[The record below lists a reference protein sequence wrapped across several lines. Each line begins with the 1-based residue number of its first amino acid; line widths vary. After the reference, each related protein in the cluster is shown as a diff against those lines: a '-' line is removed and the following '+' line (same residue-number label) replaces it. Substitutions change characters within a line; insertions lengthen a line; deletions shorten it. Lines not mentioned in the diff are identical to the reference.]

1 MPTNRKSLSPRAFD
15 PSFIL
20 AAIGTFAF
28 YYAVYQPSM
37 RGSILQRYT
46 TEHIVEHVIV
56 ALFIWG
62 IFDIIW
68 KFLAF
73 PREILALRHDWL
85 PPRQGRE
92 SAAGAA
98 PLLEQIRAKS
108 GWLRE
113 SKVGKRLIR
122 ALEFVHEK
130 GSAEEY
136 REHLLYLAEQ
146 DEDATHA
153 NYTLM
158 RFVIGVTPVLG
169 FLGTVVHF
177 GTALSGFSAEEVT
190 EKLPEIVSEM
200 GSAFNTTTVAL
211 TAAMTMMFALF
222 ICERTERGVVRSIDR
237 LVERELLNRFE
248 SKDPNILPFLSAVQT
263 ANEAALKEFSTT
275 LTRQIDVWTR
285 SLDLL
290 FQRFDTRQQ
299 HEADGWQAALQE
311 LQQRQETHD
320 VGHEERLRN
329 VLSMVDARQERH
341 MAQVQTLLE
350 RAASMKDDFAGLA
363 DALRELSSGDGKLVE
378 LQSHLTDNLRV
389 LRETQQIE
397 DALHGLTGAIHLL
410 TARHRQTGLHDSSA
424 AAA

>member
-1 MPTNRKSLSPRAFD
+1 
-15 PSFIL
+15 SFVL

-98 PLLEQIRAKS
+98 PLLQQLRAKS
-108 GWLRE
+108 RWLLE

-146 DEDATHA
+146 DED
-153 NYTLM
+153 
-158 RFVIGVTPVLG
+158 
-169 FLGTVVHF
+169 
-177 GTALSGFSAEEVT
+177 
-190 EKLPEIVSEM
+190 
-200 GSAFNTTTVAL
+200 
-211 TAAMTMMFALF
+211 
-222 ICERTERGVVRSIDR
+222 
-237 LVERELLNRFE
+237 
-248 SKDPNILPFLSAVQT
+248 
-263 ANEAALKEFSTT
+263 ST
-275 LTRQIDVWTR
+275 
-285 SLDLL
+285 
-290 FQRFDTRQQ
+290 
-299 HEADGWQAALQE
+299 
-311 LQQRQETHD
+311 
-320 VGHEERLRN
+320 
-329 VLSMVDARQERH
+329 
-341 MAQVQTLLE
+341 
-350 RAASMKDDFAGLA
+350 
-363 DALRELSSGDGKLVE
+363 
-378 LQSHLTDNLRV
+378 
-389 LRETQQIE
+389 
-397 DALHGLTGAIHLL
+397 
-410 TARHRQTGLHDSSA
+410 
-424 AAA
+424 

>member
-1 MPTNRKSLSPRAFD
+1 MSTNRKTLLPRAFD

-20 AAIGTFAF
+20 AALGTFAF

-73 PREILALRHDWL
+73 PREMLALRHDWL

-98 PLLEQIRAKS
+98 PLLQQLRAKS

-113 SKVGKRLIR
+113 SKIGKRLIR

-146 DEDATHA
+146 DEDASHS

-248 SKDPNILPFLSAVQT
+248 SKDPNILPFLSAVQA
-263 ANEAALKEFSTT
+263 ANEAALQEISTT
-275 LTRQIDVWTR
+275 LSRQIDVWTS
-285 SLDLL
+285 SLDML

-299 HEADGWQAALQE
+299 HETHGWQSALEE
-311 LQQRQETHD
+311 LQQRQAVHD

-329 VLSMVDARQERH
+329 VLTMVDARQERH
-341 MAQVQTLLE
+341 MTQVQTLLE

-363 DALRELSSGDGKLVE
+363 DALRELSSGEGKLIE

-410 TARHRQTGLHDSSA
+410 TARHRQTGLHDSGA
-424 AAA
+424 AA